1 MSARNVQVQCP
12 NCRNTVGAIVRS
24 IVDPQE
30 DPEAKIQLLSNTL
43 NVTRCPNCGTPITL
57 SSPIIYHDHAKEL
70 LISYVP
76 MELNMPRDQ
85 ADRTVGA
92 LLKELTGR
100 VPKDQIKGYFFQ
112 PKQAL
117 TMQGLIEMVL
127 NADGVTKEMLEEQRE
142 RARLAEQLIQASDE
156 ELVTLVQENDAK
168 LDAQFFQTMS
178 MMAQRLAQEGR
189 TDLAGHILQTQ
200 QEAISLSSFGKKLIE
215 ERRIQEQVVAEVAQ
229 DVQALGENGGV
240 TRESFLDMA
249 IRYGG
254 DDQRLQALVGLAR
267 PAFDHQFFADLAT
280 RTGQAPADQRDQF
293 DILRDKLL
301 QLTAVIDQQA
311 QQALQEAASFL
322 RALLTS
328 PNPDQLLAANLDMLD
343 DTFMAVLQAN
353 LQEAEKT
360 GDDAILRRLQEVY
373 QRVVNALR
381 QTMQPELRFLNDLL
395 GLPDDAQATA
405 EMAKGAANFG
415 PQMIEM
421 IDAVHHILSERGE
434 TRLLDRLNMLREAA
448 VNALHK

>member
-30 DPEAKIQLLSNTL
+30 DPEGKLQLLSNTL
-43 NVTRCPNCGTPITL
+43 NVTRCPNCGAPITL
-57 SSPIIYHDHAKEL
+57 SSPILYHDHTKEL
-70 LISYVP
+70 LVSYVP

-92 LLKELTGR
+92 LLKELTAR

-127 NADGVTKEMLEEQRE
+127 AADGVTKEMLEEQRE
-142 RARLAEQLIQASDE
+142 RARLAEQMIQASDE
-156 ELVTLVQENDAK
+156 ELAALVQQHDAQ
-168 LDAQFFQTMS
+168 LDAQFFQTMT
-178 MMAQRLAQEGR
+178 MMAQRFAQEGR

-200 QEAISLSSFGKKLIE
+200 QEALALSTFGKTLIE
-215 ERRIQEQVVAEVAQ
+215 ERRLQEQVVAEVAQ
-229 DVQALGENGGV
+229 DVQALGESGGV
-240 TRESFLDMA
+240 TREAFLDMA

-267 PAFDHQFFADLAT
+267 PAFDQQFFSDLAT
-280 RTGQAPADQRDQF
+280 RTSLAPKSQRYLYEE
-293 DILRDKLL
+293 LRDKLMK
-301 QLTAVIDQQA
+301 LTAVIDQQA
-311 QQALQEAASFL
+311 QQALQQAASFL
-322 RALLTS
+322 RALLSS
-328 PNPDQLLAANLDMLD
+328 PNPDQLLAANMDMLD

-360 GDDAILRRLQEVY
+360 GDAAIQQRLQDVY

-395 GLPDDAQATA
+395 SLPDDEQAKA
-405 EMAKGAANFG
+405 EMVRGARNFG

-434 TRLLDRLNMLREAA
+434 SRLLSRLTMLREAA
-448 VNALHK
+448 VNALR